1 MTLQELKVFQ
11 GITPDTIVYVL
22 KPSFELIAYEW
33 WEIEENAIMMKLKV
47 LSFSNKLGVIIC
59 K

>member
-11 GITPDTIVYVL
+11 GIKSNTIVYVL

-33 WEIEENAIMMKLKV
+33 WEIEDNAIMMKLKV
-47 LSFSNKLGVIIC
+47 LSFSNKLNVIIC

>member
-11 GITPDTIVYVL
+11 HITPNTIVYVL
-22 KPSFELIAYEW
+22 KPSFELIAYER

-47 LSFSNKLGVIIC
+47 LSFSKKLGVIIC